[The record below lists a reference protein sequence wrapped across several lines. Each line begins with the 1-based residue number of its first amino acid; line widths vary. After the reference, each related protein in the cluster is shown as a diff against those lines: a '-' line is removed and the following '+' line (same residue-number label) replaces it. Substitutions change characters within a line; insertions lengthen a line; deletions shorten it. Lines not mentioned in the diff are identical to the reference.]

1 MKSNFTIRPLCLW
14 SSADR
19 LLFVLSRWAE
29 GYRILKE
36 IQEAPFNTEE
46 QRLHSELLSPVS
58 KAEPSHSAEETH
70 FGCFSSSSH
79 FLAHDRGLRMNV
91 GRKHCTPAR
100 LPFYHNHSAP
110 RQAACQS
117 HAPVYFFLP
126 FPFEQTTRA
135 SDFKMLTLIPSE
147 TKATTSSAKFRDI
160 DLRFPNWTLSSPQR

>member
-19 LLFVLSRWAE
+19 LLFVLCCSFTVSW
-29 GYRILKE
+29 RIL
-36 IQEAPFNTEE
+36 NTERNPRSSF

-91 GRKHCTPAR
+91 GRKRCTPAR